1 MPDDRRKNH
10 APPSRRR
17 LTFPPAHN
25 FYIVAIPTADTSPGS
40 GSAPA
45 PAPAPAMTSRGDLR
59 PPLYVNAYAYAYAC
73 ATSTPGE
80 ASGYIF
86 ACFKC
91 YAAAPLTLT
100 YTRTGINFS
109 RRAPSSHRAR
119 RCGKR
124 ASTSPERGG
133 RRPARQP
140 QDGKNRAALL
150 PLSSRP
156 PSAPSLAARM
166 RTLRAR
172 PWALR

>member
-73 ATSTPGE
+73 ATPAPGE

-86 ACFKC
+86 ASFKY
-91 YAAAPLTLT
+91 YAAAPPTPWPLNNGAAFRAVLLR
-100 YTRTGINFS
+100 RTAPKNHPDDLQILNPPS
-109 RRAPSSHRAR
+109 RCRTTGA
-119 RCGKR
+119 K
-124 ASTSPERGG
+124 TT
-133 RRPARQP
+133 RRPPA
-140 QDGKNRAALL
+140 GG
-150 PLSSRP
+150 
-156 PSAPSLAARM
+156 
-166 RTLRAR
+166 
-172 PWALR
+172 